1 MSSKKTKWR
10 AAFLVIYALSV
21 GSIILHAQ
29 APVEVGRRDQSLPEG
44 EGKELI
50 LGTCTQCHNLAPV
63 VLQRK
68 SAAGWEHTV
77 RDMVSRGA
85 QIHAREIEPIVSYLA
100 QHFGPEALPLATSSE
115 KQAAP
120 LAVTAKSEQSAVA
133 ALPEGP
139 AKALILRSCTEC
151 HGLDRITDNRKTE
164 AGWQA
169 SVKDMIRLGAK
180 LTLEEM
186 AVMVAYLVAHFGPAG
201 SPANV
206 ASSALE
212 RTPKDLSRLLP
223 DGEGKGLVLATC
235 VQCHNLRYVVE
246 LRKDAAGWRH
256 TVQDM
261 ISRGAQLTAAE
272 AELMTDYLARYLSK
286 KTE

>member
-1 MSSKKTKWR
+1 MRSKKTTWQV
-10 AAFLVIYALSV
+10 AFLVTYALSV
-21 GSIILHAQ
+21 GGIILHAQ
-29 APVEVGRRDQSLPEG
+29 APVEAGRRDQSLPEG

-50 LGTCTQCHNLAPV
+50 LGTCAQCHSLAPV

-85 QIHAREIEPIVSYLA
+85 QIHSREIEPIVSYLA
-100 QHFGPEALPLATSSE
+100 QHFGPQALPLATSSE

-120 LAVTAKSEQSAVA
+120 YAVVAKSEQSAVA
-133 ALPEGP
+133 ALPEGL
-139 AKALILRSCTEC
+139 AKTLILRSCTEC
-151 HGLDRITDNRKTE
+151 HGLDRITDNRKIE

-180 LTLEEM
+180 LTPED
-186 AVMVAYLVAHFGPAG
+186 VPVVVTYLVEHFGPAR
-201 SPANV
+201 SPVNV
-206 ASSALE
+206 ASSTPE
-212 RTPKDLSRLLP
+212 RTSTDPSQLLP

-261 ISRGAQLTAAE
+261 VSRGAQLTAAE
-272 AELMTDYLARYLSK
+272 TKLMTDYLARYLSK

>member
-1 MSSKKTKWR
+1 VSSKKTKWR

-21 GSIILHAQ
+21 GGIALRAQ
-29 APVEVGRRDQSLPEG
+29 TPVEVGRRDQSLPDG

-50 LGTCTQCHNLAPV
+50 LGTCTQCHSLGPV

-77 RDMVSRGA
+77 RDMISRGA
-85 QIHAREIEPIVSYLA
+85 QIHSREIAPMVSYLA
-100 QHFGPEALPLATSSE
+100 QHFGPGVPPLTTSSE

-120 LAVTAKSEQSAVA
+120 RAVAATNEQSAVA
-133 ALPEGP
+133 DLPEGP

-180 LTLEEM
+180 LTPEELPV
-186 AVMVAYLVAHFGPAG
+186 AVAYLVEHFGPAG

-206 ASSALE
+206 ASSTPE
-212 RTPKDLSRLLP
+212 RTPKDPSRLLP

-272 AELMTDYLARYLSK
+272 ADLMTDYLARYLST